1 MKKTYFIVNHYMVYG
16 AGQALRDYFFKK
28 KIEFVYV
35 SSPLENK
42 DLNYCV
48 KIFKKNK
55 LKKIYYKNFF
65 PKTFKI
71 LFDVLF
77 VVYASIIYAN
87 RNDIFI
93 GINPLNFFFGRLL
106 KNFDKKIFYTIDFSK
121 DRYKNFFINYLYHKI
136 EKKCFNSSDINWNV
150 SKKIKNARLKY
161 FKINT
166 YKNTDLVVPIGT
178 WKTKKKFIQRKNYQ
192 LVFLGHLLKKQ
203 GLELVLSSLKIVK
216 KKFKN
221 IKLFVIGGGP
231 ELKNLIKISKHLGLM
246 KNIIFKGWIY
256 KTKEIHSILNK
267 SNFAFATYIKKDIS
281 FTQYSDPTKIKDYL
295 SCGLPIIA
303 TDTFHNAAEL
313 KKKNCL
319 ILLEKENAVHLSK
332 IIINALVNQKK
343 INQMRKNC
351 YMYISNYNWAKIFK
365 KALEKSNI

>member
-1 MKKTYFIVNHYMVYG
+1 M
-16 AGQALRDYFFKK
+16 
-28 KIEFVYV
+28 YV

-48 KIFKKNK
+48 EIFKKNK
-55 LKKIYYKNFF
+55 SKKIYYKNFF
-65 PKTFKI
+65 PKNFKI
-71 LFDVLF
+71 LFDILF
-77 VVYASIIYAN
+77 VVYASILYGN

-93 GINPLNFFFGRLL
+93 GINPLNFFFGKLF
-106 KNFDKKIFYTIDFSK
+106 KNFNKKIFYTIDFSK
-121 DRYKNFFINYLYHKI
+121 DRYKNSFINYLYHKI
-136 EKKCFNSSDINWNV
+136 EKKCFNNSDINWNV
-150 SKKIKNARLKY
+150 SKKIKIARIKY

-166 YKNTDLVVPIGT
+166 YKNKDLVVPIGT
-178 WKTKKKFIQRKNYQ
+178 WKTKKRFTQRNNYQ

-203 GLELVLSSLKIVK
+203 GLKLVLSSLKIAK
-216 KKFKN
+216 KKIKN
-221 IKLFVIGGGP
+221 IKLIVIGGGP
-231 ELKNLIKISKHLGLM
+231 ELKNLIQTSKLLGLT

-256 KTKEIHSILNK
+256 NTKEIYSILQK
-267 SNFAFATYIKKDIS
+267 SNFAFATYVKKEIS

-303 TDTFHNAAEL
+303 TNTFHNAVEL

-319 ILLEKENAVHLSK
+319 ILLEKENTLHLSR
-332 IIINALVNQKK
+332 IIINTLKNQRK

-365 KALEKSNI
+365 KALEKSSI